1 MELKNDLTYINDIL
15 LRFGIYVYDRDMVN
29 RLMLMKMEIQ
39 ELHRNHLITK
49 EEYLNSILIIN
60 GRMAEEQ

>member
-15 LRFGIYVYDRDMVN
+15 LRFGIYVYDRDMIN
-29 RLMLMKMEIQ
+29 RLTLMKMEIQ
-39 ELHRNHLITK
+39 ELHRNQLITK

-60 GRMAEEQ
+60 GRMAEER

>member
-1 MELKNDLTYINDIL
+1 MKNDLTYINDIL
-15 LRFGIYVYDRDMVN
+15 LRFGIYVYDRDMIN

-60 GRMAEEQ
+60 GRMAEEK